1 MRGGVPRMS
10 LLAGLASAL
19 VGTGVSVSFGSGQ
32 PLGRGQGKPG
42 RIYGAA
48 NIKRHLQRQ
57 KRTWGA
63 TGSLAGQP
71 HEHKREIARRLRQA
85 ERDRQNREARGVPGV
100 MGFSRSHLTCYVYA
114 EGKVF
119 RGCRQV
125 GEV

>member
-1 MRGGVPRMS
+1 MRGGVPRAS

-19 VGTGVSVSFGSGQ
+19 IGTGVSVSVGSGQ

-71 HEHKREIARRLRQA
+71 HEHKREIARRLRQQA
-85 ERDRQNREARGVPGV
+85 RNVERQRARVHARIEQSRGSWMPSSGVVGISRRGRFMVEA
-100 MGFSRSHLTCYVYA
+100 
-114 EGKVF
+114 
-119 RGCRQV
+119 
-125 GEV
+125 